1 MEDITHNRILAMLE
15 PERRKQLALARSIL
29 RDAQLAEDVHQDMLM
44 KVCQNVATFDGPRHL
59 RDWSWKVLRNRC
71 YEVIRQSKYRPV
83 LLDPSVLELVDDEL
97 ESRDSE
103 EVERRA
109 AALKSCL
116 EGLTANAS
124 GERCKTAGHQ
134 KSGMVSLSA
143 RMRGMRKAW
152 VLPRTPV
159 RTGGAEGLARAAQP
173 LEGAVQE
180 GRREFVVIRNC
191 LL

>member
-97 ESRDSE
+97 ASRDSE

-116 EGLTANAS
+116 EGLTANARKIVRLRFFEGLQGKEVAAQLGRKPDAVYKALQRIYTTL
-124 GERCKTAGHQ
+124 GECIRRRLA
-134 KSGMVSLSA
+134 
-143 RMRGMRKAW
+143 
-152 VLPRTPV
+152 
-159 RTGGAEGLARAAQP
+159 AEGVAS
-173 LEGAVQE
+173 
-180 GRREFVVIRNC
+180 
-191 LL
+191 